1 MFWLVGFVVAG
12 KGDGSGLLVCK
23 EASKLSN
30 FSRSFSKLI
39 EESLA

>member
-12 KGDGSGLLVCK
+12 KGDGSGLVCK

>member
-30 FSRSFSKLI
+30 FSRGFSKLI